1 MPKELEEVKLDEF
14 IDEFDDDKYLK
25 DDFLFSG
32 GSEKNENLSVILDKK
47 PIIAIK
53 KKSKSVMRNKIDLI
67 H

>member
-1 MPKELEEVKLDEF
+1 MPKELEEVKLDEV

-32 GSEKNENLSVILDKK
+32 GSGKNERLSVMLDKK
-47 PIIAIK
+47 PSIAIK